1 MYDDDDVRI
10 NLCKHTTA
18 NCFTNCKRE
27 DCSRQLL
34 FSYCMKTKKRDAKTK
49 QYVASVF
56 VQGRTAVMRKTPFND
71 NCNNVFV
78 VQSLLGFCWFGE
90 VLQFYAKILIL

>member
-1 MYDDDDVRI
+1 MYDDDDVRSI
-10 NLCKHTTA
+10 FVNT
-18 NCFTNCKRE
+18 
-27 DCSRQLL
+27 LL
-34 FSYCMKTKKRDAKTK
+34 RTVLPIVKEKIAQDNYFFLIVRKQKRDAKTK

-56 VQGRTAVMRKTPFND
+56 VQGRTTVMRKTPFND